1 MDLPVGKQS
10 QQFWRGH
17 VEAAANFS
25 GSRAAY
31 CRQNGLVFSRF
42 DYFRKKF
49 SKKSIFSEVK
59 PVEKTSSESWIKVGA
74 SYPQRLP
81 DPKWLSALILEL
93 SRGE

>member
-17 VEAAANFS
+17 VEAAASFS

-31 CRQNGLVFSRF
+31 CRQNGLVFSQF
-42 DYFRKKF
+42 DYFRRKF
-49 SKKSIFSEVK
+49 SKKSNFSEVK
-59 PVEKTSSESWIKVGA
+59 SVDKILLESRIAVGG

-81 DPKWLSALILEL
+81 DPKWLSALIREL
-93 SRGE
+93 SRE

>member
-10 QQFWRGH
+10 KEFWLWH
-17 VEAAANFS
+17 IEAAANFS

-49 SKKSIFSEVK
+49 SKKSNFSEVK
-59 PVEKTSSESWIKVGA
+59 PVSHISPESPIAKLG

-81 DPKWLSALILEL
+81 DPKWLSALIREL
-93 SRGE
+93 SRG